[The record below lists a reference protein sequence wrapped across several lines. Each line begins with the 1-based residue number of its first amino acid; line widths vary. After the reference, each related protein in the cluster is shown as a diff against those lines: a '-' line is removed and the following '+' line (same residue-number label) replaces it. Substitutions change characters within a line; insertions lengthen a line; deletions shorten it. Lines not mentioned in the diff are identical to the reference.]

1 MIPRRTDLIQ
11 PFTLSAGL
19 LVETGTTQTLIA
31 ALIGKRNTPCLRLFL
46 RLGWLRSRLSE
57 RHKVVVAD
65 HAIHLHDVVDDT
77 DVAPCA
83 VQLHGT
89 GFLDWLLCRFNRIQ
103 IASNP
108 GRPHQLLAE
117 IADVIA
123 FLASC
128 LRYPRDRPAIVRTSG
143 DADGPIA
150 HPITSSATQSHLRTV
165 LALVVT
171 VAGHAHA
178 IGAGRELTLYAT
190 KEVIDLAAL
199 VKSLRLAGFVLR
211 TVLMTDATV

>member
-46 RLGWLRSRLSE
+46 RPGWLRGELSE
-57 RHKVVVAD
+57 RHEVVVAD
-65 HAIHLHDVVDDT
+65 HAIHGHDVVDDT

-89 GFLDWLLCRFNRIQ
+89 GFLGWLLCRFNRIQ

-117 IADVIA
+117 IADVIT
-123 FLASC
+123 FLASS
-128 LRYPRDRPAIVRTSG
+128 LRHPRDRPAIVRAAG

-150 HPITSSATQSHLRTV
+150 HAVTSATTQSHLRTV
-165 LALVVT
+165 LAFVVT
-171 VAGHAHA
+171 VAGHTHA

-190 KEVIDLAAL
+190 KEVVDLAAL
-199 VKSLRLAGFVLR
+199 VKGLRLAGLVLWA
-211 TVLMTDATV
+211 VLMTEATI